1 MAAIAPVKIPTKSEI
16 FQWTTTHLHE
26 AATAWEKAA
35 DESERAFEQH
45 VNNVRA
51 PSGTEW
57 TGAGATAAYDDARE
71 AQDTVRTQCS
81 IKRELARIAR
91 RGAEDIDGAK
101 RTSVNAIQEVEGKGY
116 QVAEDL
122 KVTDARSGGSDA
134 ERAARKAE
142 AQQLTEFLR
151 WHAQGLASTDEKV
164 GQELIAEAQGLEGR
178 KLTKGGD
185 GTVQMLDDGDKS
197 RNDRINDRDAKH
209 PDGRDR
215 DPDGADGQRGRND
228 ETWRRP
234 EGGRNREGKLGWLE
248 SDWAGRAILERYLYG
263 EGKEWDIDNDP
274 SWSEYMKGDDV
285 LARNLDSHVRS
296 QAQQAL
302 LDYQQGKGDFQG
314 FGSRF
319 HGEMENG
326 EAISG
331 RQYLHGTNN
340 DVGDFQ
346 LGGTTKVESLPDGNY
361 KVTVHGRYNWND
373 IIDPNFDYQ
382 TDRMKEQWA
391 RIISLG
397 QAQPYNIRINWE
409 ADTQF
414 VFDKN
419 GKPIDIKGYPYK

>member
-16 FQWTTTHLHE
+16 FQWTTTHLDE
-26 AATAWEKAA
+26 AAAAWEKSA
-35 DESERAFEQH
+35 EQSENAFKQH
-45 VNNVRA
+45 VDNVRS
-51 PSGTEW
+51 PGGTEW
-57 TGAGATAAYDDARE
+57 TGQGASAAYDDARE
-71 AQDTVRTQCS
+71 AQDVVGVQCS
-81 IKRELARIAR
+81 IKRECARIAR
-91 RGAEDIDGAK
+91 RGSEDIQGAK
-101 RTSVNAIQEVEGKGY
+101 RATVSAIEDVEGKGY

-122 KVTDARSGGSDA
+122 TVTDASTGGTDA
-134 ERAARKAE
+134 QRAARKAE
-142 AQQLTEFLR
+142 AQQLTEYLR

-164 GQELIAEAQGLEGR
+164 AGELTAEAAGLEGR

-185 GTVQMLDDGDKS
+185 GTVQMLDDGKD
-197 RNDRINDRDAKH
+197 RNDRINDRDARH

-215 DPDGADGQRGRND
+215 NPDGTDGQRERND

-346 LGGTTKVESLPDGNY
+346 LGGTTKVEPMPDGNY